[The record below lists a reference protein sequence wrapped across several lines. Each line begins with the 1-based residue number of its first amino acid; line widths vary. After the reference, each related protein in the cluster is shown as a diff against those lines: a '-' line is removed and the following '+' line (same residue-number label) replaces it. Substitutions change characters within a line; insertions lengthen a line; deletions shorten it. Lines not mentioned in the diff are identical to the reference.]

1 MKPFEFP
8 SIILASA
15 SPRRRELLTQ
25 LGVPHAVLPVDA
37 DETVSPGETPAAL
50 VSRLARVK
58 ALEGRRRS
66 GGAQMVLG
74 SDTVVAVDGIVFGKP
89 ADRAEALRML
99 AALSGRVHQV
109 FTGVALAL
117 PGQGEVLA
125 ALSETAVRMRR
136 ISPGEAQGYWDTG
149 EPQGKAGAYGIQ
161 GRGAVFIE
169 HISGSYTGVMGL
181 PLYETACLLQAG
193 ATR

>member
-8 SIILASA
+8 AIVLASA
-15 SPRRRELLTQ
+15 SPRRRELLHQ
-25 LGVPHAVLPVDA
+25 LGVPHEVLPVDA
-37 DETVSPGETPAAL
+37 DETVREGEAPAAL
-50 VSRLARVK
+50 AGRLARAK
-58 ALEGRRRS
+58 ALAGRQRAGDHRL
-66 GGAQMVLG
+66 VLG
-74 SDTVVAVDGIVFGKP
+74 SDTVVAVDGVIFGKP
-89 ADRAEALRML
+89 ADRDDALRML
-99 AALSGRVHQV
+99 AALSGREHQV

-117 PGQGEVLA
+117 PGAGGVLE
-125 ALSETAVRMRR
+125 ALSETRVRMRA
-136 ISPGEAQGYWDTG
+136 ISAGEADAYWQSG

-169 HISGSYTGVMGL
+169 HIAGSYTGVMGL